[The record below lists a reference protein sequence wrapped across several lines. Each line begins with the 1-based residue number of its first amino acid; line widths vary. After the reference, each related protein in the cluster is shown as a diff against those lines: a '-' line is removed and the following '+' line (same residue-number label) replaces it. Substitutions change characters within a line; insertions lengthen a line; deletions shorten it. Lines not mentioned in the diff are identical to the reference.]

1 MIFILNESFQVKIS
15 NIDNW
20 GPSLLITIKGKT
32 FVLCF
37 CHHMPERSIK
47 FLGIEKYL
55 CARCFGVLIGGFI
68 GLIFLMIHIHIPLV
82 IAIVLLIPLILDGT
96 LQALSDYISNNTK
109 RFMTGFLSGVAI
121 VYLGMYF
128 KYFLFS

>member
-1 MIFILNESFQVKIS
+1 MFIINESFQVKILK
-15 NIDNW
+15 NDNW
-20 GPSLLITIKGKT
+20 GHSLLITIKGKT

-68 GLIFLMIHIHIPLV
+68 GLIFLTIHIHMPLI
-82 IAIVLLIPLILDGT
+82 IAIILLIPLLLDGT
-96 LQALSDYISNNTK
+96 IQALTDYTSCNKK
-109 RFMTGFLSGVAI
+109 RFITGFFSGVAI